1 MPTGARTLMSTAMST
16 IARQDT
22 TDLDIEVLPDG
33 ELLNAPLRA
42 IVAIPV
48 AGLPL
53 RAELHP
59 TGALTGRRTD
69 LLITLPDGT
78 TTVPTNADD
87 VRTTI
92 TNWLHTIPAAA

>member
-1 MPTGARTLMSTAMST
+1 MPTGARTPMRTAMT
-16 IARQDT
+16 TLARQDT
-22 TDLDIEVLPDG
+22 TNLDIEVLPDG

-42 IVAIPV
+42 IVAIP
-48 AGLPL
+48 AADLPL

-59 TGALTGRRTD
+59 TGARTGRRTD

-78 TTVPTNADD
+78 TTIPLNVDD

-92 TNWLHTIPAAA
+92 ISWLHTLHAV